1 MQSQRSVGIFAYRNE
16 WQKASLNIFLTNSLM
31 LNSYEEFFKKFEVT
45 GQQYNILRILRE
57 HYPKP
62 VSTSVLRNH
71 MLDKMSDTSRLVG
84 RLKSKGLVDVERN
97 VSDKRLVNIVISD
110 KGFNLLDQ
118 ISNELYK
125 LDNLIQGLTEEE
137 ATTLAGLLEKVRD
150 SINSAEERLTGAY
163 TLNEAV

>member
-1 MQSQRSVGIFAYRNE
+1 MQSQRGVGIFAYRND
-16 WQKASLNIFLTNSLM
+16 WQRASLNIIVTNSLL
-31 LNSYEEFFKKFEVT
+31 LNCYEDFFKKQDIT

-84 RLKSKGLVDVERN
+84 RLKIKGLVEVERN
-97 VSDKRLVNIVISD
+97 SSDKRLVNIVISTA
-110 KGFNLLDQ
+110 GYNLLDQ

-125 LDNLIQGLTEEE
+125 LDNLVKGLTEEE
-137 ATTLAGLLEKVRD
+137 AQTLANLLEKVRE
-150 SINSAEERLTGAY
+150 SIDTAEERLAEVNE
-163 TLNEAV
+163 LNEAV